1 MFNAFA
7 LYIAVI
13 INGDVWEAVP
23 MVYETEAQCLSAQ
36 EMYKDIVVDSQC
48 FQATYVNKK

>member
-13 INGDVWEAVP
+13 INGQVWEAIPV
-23 MVYETEAQCLSAQ
+23 VYETETQCLSAQ
-36 EMYKDIVVDSQC
+36 EMYKDIVIDSHC
-48 FQATYVNKK
+48 FKGTFVNK